1 MRTIQQSE
9 ERLLGQRALRAVLAG
24 VLVVIWAL
32 PALAAEKAAGK
43 AAAAEK
49 KSAAEKENPHVWKP
63 RVKSVAVFKE
73 DLGFFMREGKVSL
86 RDGWCVSKQIPPAI
100 FGTLAIYS
108 HEEDRLVDIVGSGS
122 GEVVD
127 FDDVDAPKSIA
138 AKRERLAACENLN
151 IQLTYTKDTGK
162 PLGPPGGLTAA
173 GKLVSVGPKFVI
185 LQAASSNFAVPLDD
199 VTSLKILDLPI
210 RVHVTAD
217 GGDAPQESK
226 LGMAYLRKGIT
237 WIPEYTLEILDDD
250 TAQLTLRGTLVNQAE
265 DLVHCDVNFV
275 VGVPHFVH
283 KAYLA
288 PIAVGQ
294 VIRTIGAAVAPKQ
307 VRSQIAQRAAI
318 VSNLQTRRF
327 EVVNQPVGKVAT
339 AKSALGNLP
348 TMAEPGG
355 ADYTVYTKKDM
366 TVRRGEKAIVTLFRK
381 KIKYSHVYRW
391 SPPARMQ
398 HLLALQNSTDTAWT
412 TGPCLVI
419 SGDRPLGEDLLKYV
433 PRGGTGEIPV
443 ATAINIAHE
452 KDESE
457 IARKLKAHSPRSN
470 YYLDLVTLKGEVL
483 LKNFAKH
490 EAPIF
495 ITVAVPGKPD
505 EASDDGQTRS
515 DPAKLQLL
523 QRCGTIRW
531 KIELAPGKKMKLNY
545 SYQRYVPSH

>member
-1 MRTIQQSE
+1 METIQQSE
-9 ERLLGQRALRAVLAG
+9 ERLLKRRALKAVLAG
-24 VLVVIWAL
+24 VLVAICSL
-32 PALAAEKAAGK
+32 PAAAAEKAADK
-43 AAAAEK
+43 T
-49 KSAAEKENPHVWKP
+49 AAEKENPHVWKP

-108 HEEDRLVDIVGSGS
+108 HEEDKLVDIVGSGT

-127 FDDVDAPKSIA
+127 FDDVDAPKTIA

-151 IQLTYTKDTGK
+151 IQLTYTKNTGK
-162 PLGPPGGLTAA
+162 LTAA
-173 GKLVSVGPKFVI
+173 GKLVSIGPKFVI

-210 RVHVTAD
+210 RVHVAAD
-217 GGDAPQESK
+217 GGEAPKESK

-265 DLVHCDVNFV
+265 DLIHCDVNFV

-283 KAYLA
+283 KGYLA

-294 VIRTIGAAVAPKQ
+294 MIRTIGTAVAPKQ
-307 VRSQIAQRAAI
+307 IRGQIMNRAAI

-327 EVVNQPVGKVAT
+327 EVVNQPVGKAAT
-339 AKSALGNLP
+339 VKSALGNLP
-348 TMAEPGG
+348 SMGEPGG

-366 TVRRGEKAIVTLFRK
+366 TVRRGEKAIVTLFTK

-412 TGPCLVI
+412 TGPCLVV
-419 SGDRPLGEDLLKYV
+419 SGDRPLAEDLLKYV
-433 PRGGTGEIPV
+433 PKGGMGEIPV
-443 ATAINIAHE
+443 ATAINVAHE
-452 KDESE
+452 KNESE
-457 IARKLKAHSPRSN
+457 IARKLKAHSPRSG

-490 EAPIF
+490 EAPII
-495 ITVAVPGKPD
+495 ITVAVPGRPD
-505 EASDDGQTRS
+505 EASDDGQTRG
-515 DPAKLQLL
+515 DPTKLQLL

-545 SYQRYVPSH
+545 SYDRYVPSH